1 MKCLVIGAG
10 AREHVITSAL
20 LRDPGVDSVVVA
32 PGNAGIA
39 ALVQCVPID
48 VTDAQAIGEL
58 ATDLDVDLV
67 VIGPEVPLMAGAADA
82 LIARGIPC
90 FGPTSEAAFIEGSKA
105 FSKEVMA
112 EAGIPT
118 AMALVCADTSETDIA
133 LGTFGPPYVVKDD
146 GLAA

>member
-20 LRDPGVDSVVVA
+20 LRDPEVESVVVA

-58 ATDLDVDLV
+58 ATELDVDLV
-67 VIGPEVPLMAGAADA
+67 VVGPEVPLMAGAAD
-82 LIARGIPC
+82 
-90 FGPTSEAAFIEGSKA
+90 
-105 FSKEVMA
+105 
-112 EAGIPT
+112 
-118 AMALVCADTSETDIA
+118 
-133 LGTFGPPYVVKDD
+133 
-146 GLAA
+146 